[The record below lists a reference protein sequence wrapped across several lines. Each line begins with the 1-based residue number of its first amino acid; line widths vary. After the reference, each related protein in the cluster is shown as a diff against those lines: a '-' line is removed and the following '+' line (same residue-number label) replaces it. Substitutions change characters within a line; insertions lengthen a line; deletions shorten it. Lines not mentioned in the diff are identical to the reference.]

1 MDTGHPKLRQWLHQL
16 SLVLISLFWFYYL
29 GLLKHFM
36 RLEVYVDLGELLQY
50 QHFLHAHYIFSLGFM
65 LTKHLAHCF
74 SNRLQNLHVDA

>member
-1 MDTGHPKLRQWLHQL
+1 MVASVVPRVNQFI
-16 SLVLISLFWFYYL
+16 LVLLF
-29 GLLKHFM
+29 